1 MVAKRRTRRPHTVSV
16 FTSDELDYLTTQGLA
31 RMATVGRDG
40 RPHIIPV
47 TYTYNADEDS
57 IDVGGIAFGEGKK
70 WRDAKHNPKVT
81 MLIDDVIPSPR
92 RARAL
97 EVRGDAELHE
107 TGGDAINPRFKN
119 FTPQFF
125 RIRPKHIVS
134 WGLEDQDGATSDT
147 MRVNSRSV

>member
-1 MVAKRRTRRPHTVSV
+1 M
-16 FTSDELDYLTTQGLA
+16 
-31 RMATVGRDG
+31 
-40 RPHIIPV
+40 
-47 TYTYNADEDS
+47 
-57 IDVGGIAFGEGKK
+57 GGIAFGEGKK

-81 MLIDDVIPSPR
+81 MLIDDVISSPR
-92 RARAL
+92 RHAPSRSA
-97 EVRGDAELHE
+97 A
-107 TGGDAINPRFKN
+107 TPSCTNAGGDAINPRFKN

>member
-1 MVAKRRTRRPHTVSV
+1 MSV
-16 FTSDELDYLTTQGLA
+16 FTSDEIEYLTTQGLA